1 MRRDAEFFGDRELI
15 LLYMARRLKHALA
28 VEKIFTDGGMDYF
41 LETGPYLSGLLFRTT
56 KVGVF
61 FYSTSEDEARARA
74 MLMEQGFKVYDAEN
88 PGSIGPPTKMGKLG

>member
-28 VEKIFTDGGMDYF
+28 VEKIFTESGMDYF
-41 LETGPYLSGLLFRTT
+41 LQTGPYLSGLLFRTS

-61 FYSTSEDEARARA
+61 FYSTPEDEARARA
-74 MLMEQGFKVYDAEN
+74 MLIEHGFKVYDPEN
-88 PGSIGPPTKMGKLG
+88 PGSVGPPRKTTGPG